1 MREWIKAKADRDLR
15 SMNSQIVAYIKAAMD
30 KSAAEA

>member
-1 MREWIKAKADRDLR
+1 MREWLKTKADRDLR

-30 KSAAEA
+30 ASQVKA